1 MSELILLATKLHVFT
16 VAMLVTLIIFIIL
29 RLQSE
34 SDYVKLTKKYE
45 RYSLFYYFFLSS
57 ILFTGL
63 ILFTVLKFKWSIR
76 VILMIMAI
84 LHLTVTS
91 IKLHKIFKNTRKND
105 IDSQL
110 LFRKYLKKK
119 YLIDIVVLVIVG
131 VVSFAIH
138 I

>member
-1 MSELILLATKLHVFT
+1 MDELILLSTKLHIFAVVFS
-16 VAMLVTLIIFIIL
+16 LILIVFITL

-34 SDYVKLTKKYE
+34 GDYVKLTKKYE
-45 RYSLFYYFFLSS
+45 RYSLFYYFFLAS
-57 ILFTGL
+57 IFFTGL
-63 ILFTVLKFKWSIR
+63 ILFTVMKFEWSVSI
-76 VILMIMAI
+76 VLMIMAI

-105 IDSQL
+105 VDSQL
-110 LFRKYLKKK
+110 IFKKYLKKK
-119 YLIDIVVLVIVG
+119 YLIDIIVLVIVG